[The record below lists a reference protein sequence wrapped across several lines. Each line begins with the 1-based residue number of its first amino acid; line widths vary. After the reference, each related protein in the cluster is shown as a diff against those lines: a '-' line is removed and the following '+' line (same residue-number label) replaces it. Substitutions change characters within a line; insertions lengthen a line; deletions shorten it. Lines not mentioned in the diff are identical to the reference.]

1 MIVES
6 SQSVWI
12 LGYACYCFYLQSKE
26 VMINKRKRNKWKLT
40 LATNSKSIGNH
51 WSSISSFKN
60 KFAFTWFYHRYVN
73 ILIVY
78 NKWNERKVYLQ
89 LIQCYDMFDRG
100 ILLFEVQM
108 KYNFLLQNWILHQIW
123 KDNSMSLN
131 DILWKELMLQ

>member
-6 SQSVWI
+6 GRSAWI

-78 NKWNERKVYLQ
+78 NQRNERNIFTWLNVMIS
-89 LIQCYDMFDRG
+89 LIDEFYFLKYKWSTISYSKTGYCIKYERIILCHWMIFYEKNWCYNR
-100 ILLFEVQM
+100 
-108 KYNFLLQNWILHQIW
+108 
-123 KDNSMSLN
+123 
-131 DILWKELMLQ
+131 